1 VSPKKGTVNQRRR
14 AVIHR
19 YSNGKTQTNFSEPK
33 KLNYSENNMEIST
46 FELLAKP
53 IAPVAGTVLSTVGR
67 KIVQGYFLTISNLES
82 FPVDYR
88 IEFTIRKPN
97 NNPAGLNRIL
107 RSNNLPNAIV
117 NAVIFLDSVNDNQ
130 PITLIKDPDQGQ
142 TERYRANFTIAGR
155 NTASFQLLPNLPDVL
170 TIPRLLEVRGFVS
183 LFRRRPNA
191 AAVAPVRV
199 LLNPEI
205 RGTFLPRNFPPPANP
220 PLPSDADSKF
230 DFDQI
235 NYTLAIAS
243 GKGLNVI
250 PAGPAETVVGGPG
263 NLASPIFQPLLEE
276 FNNGTLDL
284 ATLEAENPE
293 KAKML
298 VQLLAELDASEVNLS
313 ELNTVMER
321 LEIPVRMSSI

>member
-1 VSPKKGTVNQRRR
+1 VSPEKATVNQRRR

-46 FELLAKP
+46 FELLTKP
-53 IAPVAGTVLSTVGR
+53 IAPVSGTLLSTVGR

-82 FPVDYR
+82 FEVEYR
-88 IEFTIRKPN
+88 IQFTIRKPN
-97 NNPAGLNRIL
+97 APDPNRVL
-107 RSNNLPNAIV
+107 RGNGFQ
-117 NAVIFLDSVNDNQ
+117 NAVIALDSVDDNQ
-130 PITLIKDPDQGQ
+130 SITLIKDPDQGE
-142 TERYRANFTIAGR
+142 TENYRANFKIRGR
-155 NTASFQLLPNLPDVL
+155 NTASFQLLPRLPQVL
-170 TIPRLLEVRGFVS
+170 TPGLFEVRGFVS

-191 AAVAPVRV
+191 AAVAPVKV

-250 PAGPAETVVGGPG
+250 PAGPAETPGGGPG

>member
-1 VSPKKGTVNQRRR
+1 
-14 AVIHR
+14 
-19 YSNGKTQTNFSEPK
+19 
-33 KLNYSENNMEIST
+33 MEIST

-53 IAPVAGTVLSTVGR
+53 IAPVPGLPANIRPVAR

-82 FPVDYR
+82 FPVEYR

-107 RSNNLPNAIV
+107 RNNTVV

-130 PITLIKDPDQGQ
+130 SITLIKDPDEGQ

-155 NTASFQLLPNLPDVL
+155 NTASFQLLPNVPEVL

-183 LFRRRPNA
+183 LFRRRPSS

-205 RGTFLPRNFPPPANP
+205 RGTFLPKGFPPPVNP
-220 PLPSDADSKF
+220 PLPPDADTKF

-235 NYTLAIAS
+235 NYTLALAS

-250 PAGPAETVVGGPG
+250 PAGPDETTLGVPT
-263 NLASPIFQPLLEE
+263 NLVSPIFQPLLEE
-276 FNNGTLDL
+276 LNNGTLDL
-284 ATLEAENPE
+284 ASVEAENPE
-293 KAKML
+293 KARML

-321 LEIPVRMSSI
+321 LDLPVRMSSI

>member
-1 VSPKKGTVNQRRR
+1 
-14 AVIHR
+14 
-19 YSNGKTQTNFSEPK
+19 
-33 KLNYSENNMEIST
+33 MEIST

-53 IAPVAGTVLSTVGR
+53 IAPVAGTILSTVGR

-82 FPVDYR
+82 FEVEYR
-88 IEFTIRKPN
+88 IEFTIRKPQ
-97 NNPAGLNRIL
+97 PPDSNRIL
-107 RSNNLPNAIV
+107 RSSNLPNALV
-117 NAVIFLDSVNDNQ
+117 NAVIFLDSVNDND
-130 PITLIKDPDQGQ
+130 PTIVLIKDPDEGQ
-142 TERYRANFTIAGR
+142 TEKYRANFKIRGR
-155 NTASFQLLPNLPDVL
+155 NTASFQLLPRLPQVL
-170 TIPRLLEVRGFVS
+170 TPGLLEVRGFVS
-183 LFRRRPNA
+183 LFRRRPTPG
-191 AAVAPVRV
+191 AVNPVRV

-243 GKGLNVI
+243 GQALNVI
-250 PAGPAETVVGGPG
+250 PAGPIETVVGPNP
-263 NLASPIFQPLLEE
+263 NLVSPIFQPLLEE
-276 FNNGTLDL
+276 LNNGTLDL

-313 ELNTVMER
+313 ELNAVMER
-321 LEIPVRMSSI
+321 LDLPVRMSSI

>member
-1 VSPKKGTVNQRRR
+1 MSPKKGTVNQRRR

-53 IAPVAGTVLSTVGR
+53 IAPVTGILSTVGR

-82 FPVDYR
+82 FQVEYR

-97 NNPAGLNRIL
+97 PPDSNRIL
-107 RSNNLPNAIV
+107 RSNNLPNALV
-117 NAVIFLDSVNDNQ
+117 NAVILLDSQSNNQ
-130 PITLIKDPDQGQ
+130 SITLIKDPDQGQ
-142 TERYRANFTIAGR
+142 TEKYRANFTIPGR

-170 TIPRLLEVRGFVS
+170 TPVPRLLEVRGFVS

-191 AAVAPVRV
+191 AAVAPVKV

-205 RGTFLPRNFPPPANP
+205 RGTFLPKGFPPPVNP
-220 PLPSDADSKF
+220 PLPPDADSKF

-243 GKGLNVI
+243 GQAFNVI

-276 FNNGTLDL
+276 LNNGTLDL
-284 ATLEAENPE
+284 ASLEAENPE
-293 KAKML
+293 KARML

-321 LEIPVRMSSI
+321 LEIPVRMSSN

>member
-1 VSPKKGTVNQRRR
+1 
-14 AVIHR
+14 
-19 YSNGKTQTNFSEPK
+19 
-33 KLNYSENNMEIST
+33 MEIST

-53 IAPVAGTVLSTVGR
+53 IAPVTGTLSTVGR

-82 FPVDYR
+82 FEVEYR
-88 IEFTIRKPN
+88 IQFTIRKPN
-97 NNPAGLNRIL
+97 PPDQNRVL
-107 RSNNLPNAIV
+107 RGNGFQNAIIV
-117 NAVIFLDSVNDNQ
+117 LDSVDDNSSV
-130 PITLIKDPDQGQ
+130 TLIKDADQGE
-142 TERYRANFTIAGR
+142 TENYRANFKIRGR
-155 NTASFQLLPNLPDVL
+155 NTASFQLLPRLPQVL
-170 TIPRLLEVRGFVS
+170 TPGLLEVRGFVS

-191 AAVAPVRV
+191 AAVAPVKV

-205 RGTFLPRNFPPPANP
+205 RGTFLPKGFPPPANP
-220 PLPSDADSKF
+220 PLPPDADTKF

-298 VQLLAELDASEVNLS
+298 VQLLAELDASDVNLS